1 VTLPGEALLSR
12 ITFALR
18 ENIYQQQTS
27 TACFFADM
35 ADGERSP
42 LLSDSRDG
50 MSGLSPVDETYRP
63 LTKPQSESNLIR
75 IDRQWLCLKHY

>member
-27 TACFFADM
+27 TACFFADLC
-35 ADGERSP
+35 SFTTW
-42 LLSDSRDG
+42 LTVSDR
-50 MSGLSPVDETYRP
+50 
-63 LTKPQSESNLIR
+63 
-75 IDRQWLCLKHY
+75 LCCRTVAME